1 MQTVERK
8 IAKARHTIRATR
20 RKLDDQQRKIRQT
33 QADQKEAQAALDARR
48 VGLARQVRA
57 AYVLGRQGETQLLL
71 NVDNAQTVG
80 RMLTYYGYLQRAQL
94 AAIESIRSRAKEL
107 DELGDRL
114 QAQQAQLEQ
123 LREEQEQALS
133 DLKDQHAQRG
143 DVLVKLKS
151 RLSGERSEEHTSE
164 LQSLMRNSYAVF

>member
-1 MQTVERK
+1 
-8 IAKARHTIRATR
+8 
-20 RKLDDQQRKIRQT
+20 
-33 QADQKEAQAALDARR
+33 
-48 VGLARQVRA
+48 
-57 AYVLGRQGETQLLL
+57 
-71 NVDNAQTVG
+71 
-80 RMLTYYGYLQRAQL
+80 MLTYYGYLQRAQL
-94 AAIESIRSRAKEL
+94 AAIESIRSRAQEL

-151 RLSGERSEEHTSE
+151 RLSGESDNLAPLKDDDRSIRQLIESLKKTLADLPPTVSPSDKP
-164 LQSLMRNSYAVF
+164 LPSLKGKLPWPVRGSRPAQSNRNSVEE

>member
-57 AYVLGRQGETQLLL
+57 AYVLGRQGETPLLL

-80 RMLTYYGYLQRAQL
+80 RMLTYYGYLQRAQ
-94 AAIESIRSRAKEL
+94 
-107 DELGDRL
+107 DR
-114 QAQQAQLEQ
+114 
-123 LREEQEQALS
+123 
-133 DLKDQHAQRG
+133 
-143 DVLVKLKS
+143 KS
-151 RLSGERSEEHTSE
+151 TRMNAS
-164 LQSLMRNSYAVF
+164 

>member
-57 AYVLGRQGETQLLL
+57 AYVLGRQGGTQLLL
-71 NVDNAQTVG
+71 HVDNAQTVG
-80 RMLTYYGYLQRAQL
+80 RRLTISGQL
-94 AAIESIRSRAKEL
+94 PRPTPPALTSITP
-107 DELGDRL
+107 
-114 QAQQAQLEQ
+114 
-123 LREEQEQALS
+123 EER
-133 DLKDQHAQRG
+133 RG
-143 DVLVKLKS
+143 GK
-151 RLSGERSEEHTSE
+151 
-164 LQSLMRNSYAVF
+164 

>member
-71 NVDNAQTVG
+71 NVDTAQTVG
-80 RMLTYYGYLQRAQL
+80 RMLTYYGDMPPAQL
-94 AAIESIRSRAKEL
+94 AALESIRRPAPEL
-107 DELGDRL
+107 DEPADRHP
-114 QAQQAQLEQ
+114 AQQAQQ
-123 LREEQEQALS
+123 NATPTYRETEGQ
-133 DLKDQHAQRG
+133 
-143 DVLVKLKS
+143 
-151 RLSGERSEEHTSE
+151 
-164 LQSLMRNSYAVF
+164 